1 MNFRPCEIFGKSKFS
16 TIFWKTDQIGASSDV
31 RHHNF
36 DAKKAKHKKLCL
48 TKKIFKTIF
57 YSSGTRIA
65 ERFKGSLYIG
75 KTQKRLKKVFYDQK
89 MISSLTK
96 KWYQVWQKLTF
107 GSIDQTFVT
116 LPIPPYCFSLLSGQS
131 YKAST
136 SINYNFR
143 VVNISNLL
151 VITTLES

>member
-36 DAKKAKHKKLCL
+36 DAEKAKHKILCL
-48 TKKIFKTIF
+48 IKKYFTLRAPELPNTLKALFISEKHK
-57 YSSGTRIA
+57 SDWK
-65 ERFKGSLYIG
+65 RFS
-75 KTQKRLKKVFYDQK
+75 
-89 MISSLTK
+89 MTK